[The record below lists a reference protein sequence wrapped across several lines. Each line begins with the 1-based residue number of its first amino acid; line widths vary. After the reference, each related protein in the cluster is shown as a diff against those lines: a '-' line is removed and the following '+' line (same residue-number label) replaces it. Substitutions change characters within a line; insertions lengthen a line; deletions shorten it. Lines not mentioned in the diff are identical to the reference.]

1 MSLSREKRMKTKLEA
16 VEIVALALCLTLVSS
31 SAIASAG
38 FSTEEPPVIDKSFTM
53 EEPRLMVLIE
63 EAHAVDVA
71 DAAAIEEL
79 LGVGVKIP
87 AVQEPAAEKPGQFS
101 EQDLIDVLK
110 SVGFKGGALKE
121 AWAVAMKES
130 TGRPTAHNDN
140 PSTGDNSYGLFQ
152 INMRGSMGPDRAEKY
167 GLASYEDLFD
177 PYINATI
184 AYQMSKGGKNWGPWG
199 IGPDAYNGGTT
210 GSYYKWLEQYPGE

>member
-16 VEIVALALCLTLVSS
+16 AEIVALAFCLTLVSS

-38 FSTEEPPVIDKSFTM
+38 FHTEEPAVIEKSFT
-53 EEPRLMVLIE
+53 IE
-63 EAHAVDVA
+63 ESRLLVLLAESSTVDDE
-71 DAAAIEEL
+71 DAADIEGF
-79 LGVGVKIP
+79 LGLGVKIP
-87 AVQEPAAEKPGQFS
+87 APQEAAAEKPGQFS

-110 SVGFKGGALKE
+110 SVGFRGAALKE

-140 PSTGDNSYGLFQ
+140 PNTGDNSYGLFQ
-152 INMRGSMGPDRAEKY
+152 INMRGSMGPDRLQKY
-167 GLASYEDLFD
+167 GLSSYEDLFD
-177 PYINATI
+177 PYTNATV
-184 AYQMSKGGKNWGPWG
+184 AYQMSNGGKNWGPWG

>member
-1 MSLSREKRMKTKLEA
+1 MKTKLEA
-16 VEIVALALCLTLVSS
+16 VEIVALAFCLTLVSS

-38 FSTEEPPVIDKSFTM
+38 FGIEEPPVVEKSFTI
-53 EEPRLMVLIE
+53 EEPRLMALIE
-63 EAHAVDVA
+63 ESRTVDVE

-79 LGVGVKIP
+79 LGAGVKIP
-87 AVQEPAAEKPGQFS
+87 APQEPAAKKPGQFS
-101 EQDLIDVLK
+101 EQDLVDVLK

-140 PSTGDNSYGLFQ
+140 PNTGDNSYGLFQ
-152 INMRGSMGPDRAEKY
+152 INMRGSMGPDRLQKY
-167 GLASYEDLFD
+167 GLSSYEDLFD
-177 PYINATI
+177 PYTNATV
-184 AYQMSKGGKNWGPWG
+184 AYQMSNGGKNWGPWG

>member
-1 MSLSREKRMKTKLEA
+1 MKLEA
-16 VEIVALALCLTLVSS
+16 IEIGALALCLTLVSS

-38 FSTEEPPVIDKSFTM
+38 FGTEEPAVIEKSFTI
-53 EEPRLMVLIE
+53 EEPRLLTLIAE
-63 EAHAVDVA
+63 SRAIAAE
-71 DAAAIEEL
+71 DAAEIDEF

-87 AVQEPAAEKPGQFS
+87 APQEPAAEKPGQFS

-152 INMRGSMGPDRAEKY
+152 INMKGSMGPDRLQKY
-167 GLASYEDLFD
+167 GLSSYEDLFD
-177 PYINATI
+177 PYINATV

>member
-1 MSLSREKRMKTKLEA
+1 MKMKLEA
-16 VEIVALALCLTLVSS
+16 VEIGALALCLTLVSS

-38 FSTEEPPVIDKSFTM
+38 FSTEEPVAIEQKSVVEKSEFIAT
-53 EEPRLMVLIE
+53 LIE
-63 EAHAVDVA
+63 DARVVDA
-71 DAAAIEEL
+71 KTIDES
-79 LGVGVKIP
+79 LGLEVKIP
-87 AVQEPAAEKPGQFS
+87 APAEPAAKKTGQFS

-110 SVGFKGGALKE
+110 SVGFEGDALKH

-130 TGRPTAHNDN
+130 TGRPNAHNDN
-140 PSTGDNSYGLFQ
+140 PNTGDNSYGLFQ
-152 INMRGSMGPDRAEKY
+152 INMRGSLGPDRLQKY
-167 GLASYEDLFD
+167 GLSSYEDLFD
-177 PYINATI
+177 PYTNATV

>member
-1 MSLSREKRMKTKLEA
+1 MKTKIEA

-38 FSTEEPPVIDKSFTM
+38 FGTEETPVIEKSFT
-53 EEPRLMVLIE
+53 IE
-63 EAHAVDVA
+63 ESRLLVLLAESSTVDDE
-71 DAAAIEEL
+71 DAADIEGF
-79 LGVGVKIP
+79 LGLGVKIP
-87 AVQEPAAEKPGQFS
+87 APQEVAAEKPGQFS

-110 SVGFKGGALKE
+110 SVGFQGAALEE

-140 PSTGDNSYGLFQ
+140 PNTGDNSYGLFQ
-152 INMRGSMGPDRAEKY
+152 INMRGSLGPDRLQRY
-167 GLASYEDLFD
+167 GLSSYEDLFD
-177 PYINATI
+177 PYTNATV
-184 AYQMSKGGKNWGPWG
+184 AYQMSKSGTNWGPWG
-199 IGPDAYNGGTT
+199 IGSDAYNGGTT

>member
-1 MSLSREKRMKTKLEA
+1 MKTKLET
-16 VEIVALALCLTLVSS
+16 VEIAALAVCLSMISGSS
-31 SAIASAG
+31 IASAG
-38 FSTEEPPVIDKSFTM
+38 FEPKPEPVLVAQVAPAEGPKLLALLAESSNAGPEDAAVIDEF
-53 EEPRLMVLIE
+53 
-63 EAHAVDVA
+63 
-71 DAAAIEEL
+71 

-87 AVQEPAAEKPGQFS
+87 APQEPAAKKPGQFS
-101 EQDLIDVLK
+101 EQDLVAVLK

-130 TGRPTAHNDN
+130 TGRPNAHNDN
-140 PSTGDNSYGLFQ
+140 ASTGDNSYGLFQ
-152 INMRGSMGPDRAEKY
+152 INMRGSMGPDRVEKY

-177 PYINATI
+177 PYINARV
-184 AYQMSKGGKNWGPWG
+184 AYQMSNGGKNWGPWG

>member
-1 MSLSREKRMKTKLEA
+1 MKLEA
-16 VEIVALALCLTLVSS
+16 IEIVALTLCLSLVSG

-38 FSTEEPPVIDKSFTM
+38 FSTEEPVVIERALDIEESRLFSLTTKPFTVDQQNVATLDEFLGVEVKISSP
-53 EEPRLMVLIE
+53 EEPVT
-63 EAHAVDVA
+63 
-71 DAAAIEEL
+71 
-79 LGVGVKIP
+79 K
-87 AVQEPAAEKPGQFS
+87 KSGQFS
-101 EQDLIDVLK
+101 EQDLIAVLK
-110 SVGFKGGALKE
+110 SVGFEGRALKE

-130 TGRPTAHNDN
+130 TGRPKAHNDN

-152 INMRGSMGPDRAEKY
+152 INMRGSMGPHRLQKY

-177 PYINATI
+177 PYINARV
-184 AYQMSKGGKNWGPWG
+184 AYQMSKAGKNWGPWG